1 MNLRSFTMQSPGV
14 LGLNTQ
20 QQDDVLDP
28 RYATIANNCVID
40 RAGLLAS
47 RKGIKIANGTA
58 ATGTPT
64 IDVMHSYVQ
73 DDGTEIIISTGGN
86 HIWSGTTSM
95 SRLTVG
101 AGNPSPTADYWKFQ
115 NIQGNVIGV
124 QSGHEPVWWDG
135 SGNFEWLVDQNTQWS
150 TPLTPSLGDIVIPTT
165 RNGYYY
171 ECTTSGA
178 VGGTEPT
185 WNTTEGGTTTDSA
198 CTWTTRQI
206 PKSNEALA
214 AFGRLWLLNET
225 GTAVEYSD
233 LLIPH
238 AFSGGSAGS
247 IDLDTVWPNSNDTGV
262 SLAVH
267 NNNLIIFCER
277 SIVIYAN
284 ADNVDNIY
292 LVETI
297 TANGCIARDTVQTIG
312 DDIFYLSNDGVRTLG
327 RTILQNNMPMG
338 MVSDNIRDE
347 MIASIQNTTYSHIQ
361 STYNEQ
367 EGFYLITFPDVLKA
381 YVCDVRIKGTPRWL
395 TWDET
400 TLYGLC
406 TGIDNTLR
414 FGLESGYNATYTGY
428 LDGDPSTGDTDLTY
442 SMKYRS
448 GWVDSSAQVQ
458 LSSTSQRIWKKAVW
472 YMSSEFDLQVTSTWG
487 FDFLSRDYSETKTLV
502 GAPSAQYGIAQYG
515 IDSYGATF
523 DKDRINIQLRGTGAL
538 VRIGMQLGINNG
550 KFAFNR
556 IDLFLKQG
564 RMR

>member
-47 RKGIKIANGTA
+47 RKGVKIANGTA

-73 DDGTEIIISTGGN
+73 DDGTEIIVSTGGN
-86 HIWSGTTSM
+86 KFWSGTTTMTDSTG
-95 SRLTVG
+95 SV
-101 AGNPSPTADYWKFQ
+101 SVTADYWKFQ

-124 QSGHEPVWWDG
+124 QASHEPVWWDG
-135 SGNFEWLVDQNTQWS
+135 SGNFEYLVDQNTQWS
-150 TPLTPSLGDIVIPTT
+150 TPLSPSLGDLVVPTT

-171 ECTTSGA
+171 ECTTAGA

-185 WNTTEGGTTTDSA
+185 WDTTEGGTTADNTV
-198 CTWTTRQI
+198 TWTTRQI

-347 MIASIQNTTYSHIQ
+347 MILSIQAATYSHIQ

-367 EGFYLITFPDVLKA
+367 EGFYLITFPDSMKA
-381 YVCDVRIKGTPRWL
+381 YVSDVRIKGTPRWL

-428 LDGDPSTGDTDLTY
+428 LDGDPSTGDTDLVY

-458 LSSTSQRIWKKAVW
+458 LPSTSQRIWKKAVW

-502 GAPSAQYGIAQYG
+502 GAPSAKYGIAQYG